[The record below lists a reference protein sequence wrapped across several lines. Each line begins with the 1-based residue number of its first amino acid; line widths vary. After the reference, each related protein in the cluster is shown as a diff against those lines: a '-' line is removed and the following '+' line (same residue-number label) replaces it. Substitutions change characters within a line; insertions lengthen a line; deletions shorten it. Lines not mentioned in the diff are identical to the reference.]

1 MNNKQATLALSE
13 YHKVTRYIETLRE
26 ARQSLLA
33 RLGKSTQIDNIEGQ
47 ITAYEDM
54 AKTLRRIIEAGWEA

>member
-13 YHKVTRYIETLRE
+13 FNKVTRYIETLRE
-26 ARQSLLA
+26 ERQSLLNK
-33 RLGKSTQIDNIEGQ
+33 LGKSKHIDNIEGQ